1 MIKRY
6 QKDEIEELV
15 QILKKDGVIS
25 VPTDTVFGICAKMN
39 SKKAHDKLIKVKKR
53 PINKAFPVM
62 CANEDQIKSIAIVKE
77 REEKIIKAFMP
88 GPITLVLNKNKNL
101 PEYVTNGKDTIAV
114 RMATSKEIEN
124 LILKLES
131 PIFMTSANQSGEK
144 ECTTLEEIENCCPL
158 LDGMMEGN
166 VIFSKGSTIV
176 DCSSKEIKILREG
189 PISKEK
195 IMDILNK
202 EEDNV
207 MRENKN

>member
-62 CANEDQIKSIAIVKE
+62 CANEEQIKSIAIVKE

-144 ECTTLEEIENCCPL
+144 ECTTLEEIEKCCPL
-158 LDGMMEGN
+158 LDGMMDGN
-166 VIFSKGSTIV
+166 VIFSKGSTII